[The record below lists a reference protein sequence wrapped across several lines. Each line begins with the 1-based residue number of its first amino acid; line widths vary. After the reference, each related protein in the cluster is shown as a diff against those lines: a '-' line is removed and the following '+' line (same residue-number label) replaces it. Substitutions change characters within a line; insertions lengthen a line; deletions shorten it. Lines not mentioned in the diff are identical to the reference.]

1 VTRGERGQ
9 WVAIATA
16 AAAACAIVA
25 ACVSDSTASV
35 AQGAE
40 GQPCYPNGTC
50 SNQLSCVSG
59 TCVVLGPD
67 GKPLDAGSGAGT
79 TSCGAIAPLPRT
91 CFDAGLS
98 ACPLEPD
105 AATCEST
112 AECPTA
118 TLIFSC
124 GTSAD
129 CTGGKTCCA
138 IFTQSQDAGRCTVAI
153 DPGTFTGVEC
163 RSDCTQDLDHPLCAS
178 NLDCTPPQYCAPFT
192 APRGAPLGGLCISP

>member
-1 VTRGERGQ
+1 ML
-9 WVAIATA
+9 AIATA

-25 ACVSDSTASV
+25 ACVSDAPTSPGE
-35 AQGAE
+35 GAE

-50 SNQLSCVSG
+50 SNQLSCVSER
-59 TCVVLGPD
+59 CVVLGPD
-67 GKPLDAGSGAGT
+67 GQPVDSGGGNGGL
-79 TSCGAIAPLPRT
+79 TSCGAITPFSRT

-124 GTSAD
+124 GTNAD

-138 IFTQSQDAGRCTVAI
+138 IFKQSPDAGRCTVAV
-153 DPGTFTGVEC
+153 DPTTFTGVDC
-163 RSDCTQDLDHPLCAS
+163 RSDCTQDIDHPLCTT

-192 APRGAPLGGLCISP
+192 APSGAPLGGVCRSP